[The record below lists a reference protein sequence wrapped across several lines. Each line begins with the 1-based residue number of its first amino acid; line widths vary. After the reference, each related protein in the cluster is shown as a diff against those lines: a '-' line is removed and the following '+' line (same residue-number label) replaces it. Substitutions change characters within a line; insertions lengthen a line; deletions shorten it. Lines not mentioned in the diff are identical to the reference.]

1 MGREALAL
9 GAAAAAGFSAGFVI
23 EVGSGVAEVVAMLLG
38 ASIVAGSLYA
48 FTVTGPR
55 ISFIGYL
62 ATSAKFGSI
71 AGGALP
77 LGAYVPRLIELGDRA
92 GDLEWQGAAIGVM
105 GIGFAGA
112 VVGVSIGV
120 ALLALRTPGTFRSR
134 TPGGSDAETNRT

>member
-1 MGREALAL
+1 MRETLAL
-9 GAAAAAGFSAGFVI
+9 GAAAAAGFSVGFVI
-23 EVGSGVAEVVAMLLG
+23 EAGGGVTEVVAMLLG

-77 LGAYVPRLIELGDRA
+77 LGVYVPRLIELDDRTW
-92 GDLEWQGAAIGVM
+92 DLERQDVAMGVV
-105 GIGFAGA
+105 GFGFIGA

-120 ALLALRTPGTFRSR
+120 ALLSLRTPGTFRSR
-134 TPGGSDAETNRT
+134 TPGGSDAETDRA